1 MAGNNSRHSNIQD
14 DPLRNDSTRF
24 EASTL
29 IPSLRFELFLLADG
43 EKKIEEKVYS
53 GMSNTSDFVL
63 QKEDHTLG
71 NLLSDHL
78 KSHPNVLMS
87 GYKIAHPNVPELF
100 IRVQTDGTITAREA
114 FTSVCEK
121 LINQLEML
129 HQEFTREWE
138 LRRITNT
145 GEQGNMQNGH

>member
-1 MAGNNSRHSNIQD
+1 MSIWLD
-14 DPLRNDSTRF
+14 TR
-24 EASTL
+24 ASDT
-29 IPSLRFELFLLADG
+29 
-43 EKKIEEKVYS
+43 
-53 GMSNTSDFVL
+53 
-63 QKEDHTLG
+63 
-71 NLLSDHL
+71 LLSVKYL
-78 KSHPNVLMS
+78 LTAFVV
-87 GYKIAHPNVPELF
+87 AHPNVPELF
-100 IRVQTDGTITAREA
+100 IRVQTDGTITPRDV

>member
-1 MAGNNSRHSNIQD
+1 MSTWPDIRVNTAAILNSH
-14 DPLRNDSTRF
+14 TRSPF
-24 EASTL
+24 F
-29 IPSLRFELFLLADG
+29 P
-43 EKKIEEKVYS
+43 V
-53 GMSNTSDFVL
+53 
-63 QKEDHTLG
+63 
-71 NLLSDHL
+71 
-78 KSHPNVLMS
+78 
-87 GYKIAHPNVPELF
+87 AHPNVPELF
-100 IRVQTDGTITAREA
+100 IRVQTDGTITPRDV

>member
-1 MAGNNSRHSNIQD
+1 
-14 DPLRNDSTRF
+14 
-24 EASTL
+24 
-29 IPSLRFELFLLADG
+29 
-43 EKKIEEKVYS
+43 
-53 GMSNTSDFVL
+53 MSNTSDFVL
-63 QKEDHTLG
+63 MKEDHTLG
-71 NLLSDHL
+71 NLLSEHL
-78 KSHPNVLMS
+78 KMHPNVYMA

-100 IRVQTDGTITAREA
+100 IRVQTDGTITPRDV

-121 LINQLEML
+121 LIKQLEML